1 MPDWIWWLVACA
13 AAVVAV
19 LAAVLVRGRTPKW
32 FSVPVFVGAAAL
44 AGWAG
49 FRASWPCANLSG
61 TESIAVMHRP
71 STPTSETPSSR
82 SYACAAQGPTRFA
95 VSPAP

>member
-1 MPDWIWWLVACA
+1 MPDWIWWLVAIA

-19 LAAVLVRGRTPKW
+19 LAGVLVRGRTPKW

-49 FRASWPCANLSG
+49 FSATCASLSPAK
-61 TESIAVMHRP
+61 SIAPVRP
-71 STPTSETPSSR
+71 PLPKSETLSR
-82 SYACAAQGPTRFA
+82 GSYICAHAHPTLCRK
-95 VSPAP
+95 

>member
-1 MPDWIWWLVACA
+1 MPDWIWWLVASA

-49 FRASWPCANLSG
+49 FRASWPCASLSRA
-61 TESIAVMHRP
+61 EAIAVMHRP
-71 STPTSETPSSR
+71 
-82 SYACAAQGPTRFA
+82 
-95 VSPAP
+95 